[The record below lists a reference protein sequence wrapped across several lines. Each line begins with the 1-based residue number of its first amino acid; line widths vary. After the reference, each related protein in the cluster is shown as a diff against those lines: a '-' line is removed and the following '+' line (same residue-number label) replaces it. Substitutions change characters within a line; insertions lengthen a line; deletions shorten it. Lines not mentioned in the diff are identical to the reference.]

1 MTIGEALKQ
10 ARLHRGLTQEQM
22 ANGII
27 SESFYSKVERDVH
40 QIDTNLLLNILISQH
55 IDVGS
60 FFSRIIEK
68 DSRRN
73 DDESF

>member
-27 SESFYSKVERDVH
+27 SESFYSRVERDVH
-40 QIDTNLLLNILISQH
+40 QIDTNLLLNILISHH

-60 FFSRIIEK
+60 FLVELAIRRLRKSRILI
-68 DSRRN
+68 
-73 DDESF
+73 

>member
-60 FFSRIIEK
+60 FLVELAIRRLRKSRILI
-68 DSRRN
+68 
-73 DDESF
+73 

>member
-40 QIDTNLLLNILISQH
+40 QIDTNLLLNILISHH

-60 FFSRIIEK
+60 FLVELAIRRLRKSRILI
-68 DSRRN
+68 
-73 DDESF
+73 